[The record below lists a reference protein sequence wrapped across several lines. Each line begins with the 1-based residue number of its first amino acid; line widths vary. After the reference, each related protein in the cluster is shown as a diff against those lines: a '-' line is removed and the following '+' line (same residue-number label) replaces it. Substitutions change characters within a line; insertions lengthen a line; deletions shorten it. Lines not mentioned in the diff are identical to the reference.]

1 MDFRQKER
9 LKKIIEHYG
18 EEAQVKKAAE
28 EFAELIRALMRGDRD
43 NIAEEMAD
51 CRIMLG
57 QLEIIY
63 KNDVRVHYWEC
74 MKTARTLA
82 GVMRE
87 EAEMGGGR
95 PLSSAQALTPS
106 PKGEGMGGQEDG
118 KERPGTS
125 SVSGE
130 AAATFPRGEGRGDG
144 KNDQAKD

>member
-51 CRIMLG
+51 CRIMLD

-63 KNDVRVHYWEC
+63 KADVRVNYWEC
-74 MKTARTLA
+74 LKTARVLA

-87 EAEMGGGR
+87 EAEGERCGR
-95 PLSSAQALTPS
+95 PLQSASQPAS
-106 PKGEGMGGQEDG
+106 PKGEAKEATSSGADAPPSPEGEGMGDG
-118 KERPGTS
+118 GGK
-125 SVSGE
+125 
-130 AAATFPRGEGRGDG
+130 DG
-144 KNDQAKD
+144 KNDRVKD

>member
-1 MDFRQKER
+1 MDFRQRER

-51 CRIMLG
+51 CRIMLD

-63 KNDVRVHYWEC
+63 KADVWVNYWEC

-87 EAEMGGGR
+87 EAE
-95 PLSSAQALTPS
+95 
-106 PKGEGMGGQEDG
+106 GERDG
-118 KERPGTS
+118 E
-125 SVSGE
+125 VH
-130 AAATFPRGEGRGDG
+130 
-144 KNDQAKD
+144 